1 VSVDSGVTFLPDRLN
16 RAPAV
21 FLGLSDGELRLAGGV
36 NLALFVPA
44 GAAAASLA
52 GHAVLG
58 IGAGALA
65 ACGGIWLSAR
75 VLRGLKRGRP
85 EGYHADAV
93 AAWLEDRGLKPRTML
108 RESAVWDIRA
118 RRRRG
123 RRRR

>member
-1 VSVDSGVTFLPDRLN
+1 MSRDAEIAFLPDRLN

-21 FLGLSDGELRLAGGV
+21 FLGLTDGELRLAGLA

-44 GAAAASLA
+44 GAAAAALA

-65 ACGGIWLSAR
+65 ACGGIWVTAR

-93 AAWLEDRGLKPRTML
+93 AAWLEDRGLKPKTML

-123 RRRR
+123 RRR

>member
-1 VSVDSGVTFLPDRLN
+1 MSVDAGVTFLPDRLN

-21 FLGLSDGELRLAGGV
+21 FLGLTDGELRLAGLA
-36 NLALFVPA
+36 NLALWIPA
-44 GAAAASLA
+44 GTAVAALA

-65 ACGGIWLSAR
+65 ACGGIWLTAR

-93 AAWLEDRGLKPRTML
+93 EAFPGFFGVPGRLT
-108 RESAVWDIRA
+108 ESS
-118 RRRRG
+118 
-123 RRRR
+123 

>member
-1 VSVDSGVTFLPDRLN
+1 MDAGVTFLPDRLN

-21 FLGLSDGELRLAGGV
+21 FLGLTDGELRLAGLA
-36 NLALFVPA
+36 NLAFWVPA
-44 GAAAASLA
+44 GTAVAALA

-58 IGAGALA
+58 VGAGALA
-65 ACGGIWLSAR
+65 ACGGIWLTAR
-75 VLRGLKRGRP
+75 VLRSLKRGRP

-118 RRRRG
+118 RRRRP
-123 RRRR
+123 RRR

>member
-1 VSVDSGVTFLPDRLN
+1 MDADIAFLPDRLN

-21 FLGLSDGELRLAGGV
+21 FLGLTDGELRLAGLA
-36 NLALFVPA
+36 NLALFIPA
-44 GAAAASLA
+44 GTAVAALA

-58 IGAGALA
+58 VGVGALA
-65 ACGGIWLSAR
+65 ACGGIWLTAR

-93 AAWLEDRGLKPRTML
+93 AAWLEDRGCKPKTML

-123 RRRR
+123 RRR

>member
-1 VSVDSGVTFLPDRLN
+1 MDRALTFLPDRLN

-21 FLGLSDGELRLAGGV
+21 FLGLTDAELRLAGAA

-44 GAAAASLA
+44 GTAVAALA

-58 IGAGALA
+58 VGAGALA
-65 ACGGIWLSAR
+65 ACGGIWLTAR

-93 AAWLEDRGLKPRTML
+93 EAFPGFFGVPGGLT
-108 RESAVWDIRA
+108 ESI
-118 RRRRG
+118 
-123 RRRR
+123 

>member
-1 VSVDSGVTFLPDRLN
+1 MDADIAFLPDRLN

-21 FLGLSDGELRLAGGV
+21 FLGLSDGELRLAGLA
-36 NLALFVPA
+36 NLALFIPA
-44 GAAAASLA
+44 GTAVAALA

-58 IGAGALA
+58 IGVGALA
-65 ACGGIWLSAR
+65 ACLGVWLTAR

-93 AAWLEDRGLKPRTML
+93 AAWLEDRGLKPKTML